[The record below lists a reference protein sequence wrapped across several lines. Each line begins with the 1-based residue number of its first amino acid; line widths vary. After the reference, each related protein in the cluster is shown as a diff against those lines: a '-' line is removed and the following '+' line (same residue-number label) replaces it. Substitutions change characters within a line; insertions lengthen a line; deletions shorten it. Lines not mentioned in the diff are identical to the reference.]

1 MGRGAVPVLR
11 IGSTLLVSIQTDL
24 HDAMAETFQEDI
36 LVTIEKDSATGLL
49 IDVSGL
55 ETVDSYVARV
65 LADTGK
71 MARLMGTQTVIVGI
85 RAEVAA
91 TLVRMGYTMGNV
103 VRTALNVDE
112 GLKLLGATVTHGPG
126 QGPKD

>member
-1 MGRGAVPVLR
+1 MARGSIPILR
-11 IGSTLLVSIQTDL
+11 IGGNLLVTIQTDL
-24 HDAMAETFQEDI
+24 HDAMAEAFQEDV
-36 LVTIEKDSATGLL
+36 LTTIEKDSATGLL

-55 ETVDSYVARV
+55 ETVDSYVARL

-71 MARLMGTQTVIVGI
+71 MARLMGTETVIVGI

-112 GLKLLGATVTHGPG
+112 GLRVLAAASPQAEPRKG
-126 QGPKD
+126 